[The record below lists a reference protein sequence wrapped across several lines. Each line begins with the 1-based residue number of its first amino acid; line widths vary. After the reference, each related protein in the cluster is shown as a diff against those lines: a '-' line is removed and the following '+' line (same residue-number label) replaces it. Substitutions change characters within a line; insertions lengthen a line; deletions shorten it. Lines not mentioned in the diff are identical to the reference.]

1 MANLCKHI
9 KDCFCLETE
18 SLLWG
23 LICTTAVFSYSNNM
37 VDAYISSKW
46 YFTLLAL
53 CFSVTFLSI
62 WNILHNKI
70 FKIKLTTYYKIIIT
84 ISLLQSLYGL
94 YQWTRPTLN
103 NNHWICGS
111 FDNPTGFAAC
121 LIGGFPFALGWK
133 AKNKIEEKAIWM
145 FAFIVI
151 VTIFLSES
159 RSGIL
164 SLTIM
169 CLIICHKHFYLKVR
183 RLYITIGSLFFIVCL
198 YFLKKDSADGR
209 LLIWKCSWEMFKEAP
224 FLGHGLNSFRANYMK
239 YQAEYFKQSPDSAYT
254 ILADN
259 VLHPFNEYWHIL
271 LNWGVIGLFI
281 LIIFI
286 VFLLRIYISNPDSNK
301 KIAILSLIGIG
312 IFSLFSYPLSYPF
325 IWLIVCFDLYIL
337 LKDLFNISQ
346 HLRIYLYILAIVGGM
361 IGSYKI
367 IQFIHAEYC
376 WKNIAYKTSKNSLL
390 CYNDLYKTLDK
401 NPYFLYNYAV
411 FLLRIGDY
419 GKSLEI
425 TLECQKY
432 WSDYELELL
441 LGNILQSQG
450 NFHAA
455 EIHFQEAFFMCP
467 SRFIPLYYLMELYK
481 KNGNLEK
488 CQTTARLIIK
498 KPIKINSPQIHLIK
512 TRAKQLISEA
522 Q

>member
-1 MANLCKHI
+1 
-9 KDCFCLETE
+9 
-18 SLLWG
+18 
-23 LICTTAVFSYSNNM
+23 
-37 VDAYISSKW
+37 
-46 YFTLLAL
+46 
-53 CFSVTFLSI
+53 
-62 WNILHNKI
+62 
-70 FKIKLTTYYKIIIT
+70 
-84 ISLLQSLYGL
+84 
-94 YQWTRPTLN
+94 
-103 NNHWICGS
+103 
-111 FDNPTGFAAC
+111 
-121 LIGGFPFALGWK
+121 
-133 AKNKIEEKAIWM
+133 
-145 FAFIVI
+145 
-151 VTIFLSES
+151 
-159 RSGIL
+159 
-164 SLTIM
+164 
-169 CLIICHKHFYLKVR
+169 
-183 RLYITIGSLFFIVCL
+183 
-198 YFLKKDSADGR
+198 
-209 LLIWKCSWEMFKEAP
+209 
-224 FLGHGLNSFRANYMK
+224 
-239 YQAEYFKQSPDSAYT
+239 
-254 ILADN
+254 
-259 VLHPFNEYWHIL
+259 
-271 LNWGVIGLFI
+271 
-281 LIIFI
+281 
-286 VFLLRIYISNPDSNK
+286 
-301 KIAILSLIGIG
+301 
-312 IFSLFSYPLSYPF
+312 
-325 IWLIVCFDLYIL
+325 
-337 LKDLFNISQ
+337 
-346 HLRIYLYILAIVGGM
+346 M